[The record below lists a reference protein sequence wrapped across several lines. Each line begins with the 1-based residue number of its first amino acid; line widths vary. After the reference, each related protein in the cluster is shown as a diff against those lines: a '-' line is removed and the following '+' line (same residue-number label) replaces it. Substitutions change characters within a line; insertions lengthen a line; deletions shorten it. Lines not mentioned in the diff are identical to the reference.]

1 MRSQEPKHWC
11 SLQACPKCKI
21 LGSTPHLPP
30 NDWIRICI
38 FIPSSWVC
46 PQGVRNSSLTEM
58 RKKGRMVTQDQLDAW
73 GGTPTEDFGLGLI
86 VSKST
91 WVAAQEPN
99 LVTGPLG
106 PRAPG
111 WERCTIRHF
120 RISASPLPLPGVV
133 QHNQVHITSKWQ
145 NWDLKQEFCDPKGSV
160 LWGDQIK
167 WVLSLKELLILWK
180 RGQVGPQ
187 ISIWML

>member
-120 RISASPLPLPGVV
+120 RISASPLPLPGDCCPWIQLHWGDYVINHV
-133 QHNQVHITSKWQ
+133 
-145 NWDLKQEFCDPKGSV
+145 CDPEPSGLNSYNH
-160 LWGDQIK
+160 LRSNGN
-167 WVLSLKELLILWK
+167 
-180 RGQVGPQ
+180 
-187 ISIWML
+187 